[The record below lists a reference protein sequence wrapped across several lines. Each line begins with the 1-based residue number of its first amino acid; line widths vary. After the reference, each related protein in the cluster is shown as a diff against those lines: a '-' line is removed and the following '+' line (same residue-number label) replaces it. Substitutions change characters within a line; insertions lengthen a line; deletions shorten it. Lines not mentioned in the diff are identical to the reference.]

1 MTYTFIS
8 ALILLVLIM
17 DPVGNIPVF
26 ASQLKHIDPSR
37 RWKVIIREHIIAFLI
52 LFMFMFTGQAFLQHL
67 GLSKTSLEIA
77 GGVILFLIAIR
88 MIFPDHSADNQA
100 VVNRE
105 PFVVP
110 LAIPLIAGPSA
121 MAVVMLLATQQ
132 PEMLYSWILAL
143 VIAIIISMTILVPAI
158 QLKDKLGDNFL
169 IAMER
174 LMGLIL
180 VALSVE
186 MTIRGLK
193 EAFNLVT

>member
-8 ALILLVLIM
+8 ALILLILIM

-26 ASQLKHIDPSR
+26 ASQLKHISPSR
-37 RWKVIIREHIIAFLI
+37 RWKVIVREHIIAFGI
-52 LFMFMFTGQAFLQHL
+52 LFTFMFTGQAFLQHM
-67 GLSKTSLEIA
+67 GLSRTSLEIA

-88 MIFPDHSADNQA
+88 MIFPDHSADNKA
-100 VVNRE
+100 VVKHE
-105 PFVVP
+105 PFIVP

-121 MAVVMLLATQQ
+121 LAIVMLLASQQ
-132 PEMLYSWILAL
+132 PDMIYSWVGALTLAIL
-143 VIAIIISMTILVPAI
+143 ISMTILVPAI

-186 MTIRGLK
+186 MTVRGIK
-193 EAFNLVT
+193 GAFDLIK

>member
-1 MTYTFIS
+1 
-8 ALILLVLIM
+8 
-17 DPVGNIPVF
+17 
-26 ASQLKHIDPSR
+26 
-37 RWKVIIREHIIAFLI
+37 
-52 LFMFMFTGQAFLQHL
+52 MFTGKSFLQHL

-88 MIFPDHSADNQA
+88 MIFPDHSGDNKA
-100 VVNRE
+100 VVKHE

-132 PEMLYSWILAL
+132 PDMLQSWILAL
-143 VIAIIISMTILVPAI
+143 VSAIIISMAILVPAI

-186 MTIRGLK
+186 ITLRGLK
-193 EAFNLVT
+193 EAFNLMS